1 MEKEGNEFYISESIL
16 GKLYREIKEKIQD
29 LLKDKVYK
37 NDEQL
42 DTDLIKIT
50 EMNFTS

>member
-1 MEKEGNEFYISESIL
+1 L

-37 NDEQL
+37 NDETL
-42 DTDLIKIT
+42 DIDLVRNIEI
-50 EMNFTS
+50 NFTKEEV